1 MDREKYTDSLDG
13 QMILEKIDRALNARI
28 GQQGGIL
35 LRNAARQILLVRKQ
49 STEKMVAL
57 CRTLSREIRQELDVE
72 MIFGIDG
79 PTEDLHEAY
88 LQANRAWHTTA
99 YSNTDIRCYEALNIE
114 LLMDDV
120 SRDRK
125 QAYLKKVFRNCGNG
139 EIAEQISL
147 LEAFF
152 SAEGSVQA
160 ISQALFI
167 HKNTVQYRIKRL
179 AELTGLDVRQ
189 PSQAPALYLAML
201 FYLELSRSEEGR
213 TF

>member
-1 MDREKYTDSLDG
+1 
-13 QMILEKIDRALNARI
+13 
-28 GQQGGIL
+28 
-35 LRNAARQILLVRKQ
+35 
-49 STEKMVAL
+49 
-57 CRTLSREIRQELDVE
+57 
-72 MIFGIDG
+72 
-79 PTEDLHEAY
+79 
-88 LQANRAWHTTA
+88 
-99 YSNTDIRCYEALNIE
+99 
-114 LLMDDV
+114 MDDV

-179 AELTGLDVRQ
+179 AELTGWMYANPVR
-189 PSQAPALYLAML
+189 PRRCTSPCSSIWSSAAARKGAL
-201 FYLELSRSEEGR
+201 SDR
-213 TF
+213 TCYP

>member
-1 MDREKYTDSLDG
+1 
-13 QMILEKIDRALNARI
+13 
-28 GQQGGIL
+28 
-35 LRNAARQILLVRKQ
+35 
-49 STEKMVAL
+49 MVAL

-125 QAYLKKVFRNCGNG
+125 QAYLKKVFRNCDNG